1 MMLASSGTIALHF
14 HLRYQASGAGAA
26 GGFRFI
32 QLNKQCLL
40 SYKCYICY
48 RKQVVLV
55 SLFYVLALGLL
66 LCFSSKAD
74 GAVHW

>member
-1 MMLASSGTIALHF
+1 MVVASRAFLSEIFLLCYCVG
-14 HLRYQASGAGAA
+14 YKASKIGLV
-26 GGFRFI
+26 RDVSI
-32 QLNKQCLL
+32 L
-40 SYKCYICY
+40 

-74 GAVHW
+74 GAVH